1 MCRDE
6 SDEEGEEV
14 EGDVGQDQMQDGALL
29 RPGEQA
35 VHEDGM
41 QPDDAQ
47 ATATKRTRPKLT
59 YEMLTVFSL

>member
-41 QPDDAQ
+41 QPDGAL